1 VLEKEKMVINM
12 NLKTDN
18 IRIVKSGF
26 FHFTLQY
33 HRTFEYRKPLD
44 YWLNILNINDYW
56 IYKMTSKQRIVS
68 IEEFMDFKYAG
79 YIFFKKEKYNKD
91 DINKWLDYYYENI
104 DEIKI
109 LSRPLPPFPPTKII
123 IKK

>member
-1 VLEKEKMVINM
+1 MVINM